1 MLIIR
6 HAWLNLLDKHMITG
20 RKANIEE
27 GIVEKW
33 GRGFGQFTDL
43 SGEGGW
49 VGLFWRGFHTSMH
62 TMRSVYGKPI
72 SRGCYNALISD

>member
-27 GIVEKW
+27 GIAEKW

-43 SGEGGW
+43 SGEGW
-49 VGLFWRGFHTSMH
+49 VGGGVLEGGFIPQCT
-62 TMRSVYGKPI
+62 
-72 SRGCYNALISD
+72 L

>member
-1 MLIIR
+1 
-6 HAWLNLLDKHMITG
+6 MITG

-27 GIVEKW
+27 GIAEKW

-49 VGLFWRGFHTSMH
+49 VGVFWREVS
-62 TMRSVYGKPI
+62 YL
-72 SRGCYNALISD
+72 NAHYEICLW